1 MPPAYLERPPASPH
15 GQPAAGPDWTCRA
28 ELADLLRACRA
39 RLVRPSVPGSR
50 SGGLRQED
58 IADLAGL
65 SLRRYAAFERG
76 EFTPPAGMVGQVAA
90 ALQMSE
96 AECSALHV
104 LATGQDPPRP
114 VSRAVQAQ
122 PREPSKPLRD
132 LVSHMGP
139 YPAALT
145 DETWKLLHYN
155 PAMNAWAGGWYD
167 AVDPGERH
175 LVLYLFSKSAEDFL
189 PDLHAVRRAS
199 MAMLRYQYTRNLA
212 APGFGRLVARLTA
225 SSPEAAALWARH
237 EVAFPPH
244 EFPVRV
250 RHPDLGIIVNGHVL
264 FVPVSPRLWTYTMVL
279 PPGIQPPT

>member
-96 AECSALHV
+96 AE
-104 LATGQDPPRP
+104 
-114 VSRAVQAQ
+114 
-122 PREPSKPLRD
+122 
-132 LVSHMGP
+132 
-139 YPAALT
+139 
-145 DETWKLLHYN
+145 
-155 PAMNAWAGGWYD
+155 
-167 AVDPGERH
+167 
-175 LVLYLFSKSAEDFL
+175 
-189 PDLHAVRRAS
+189 
-199 MAMLRYQYTRNLA
+199 
-212 APGFGRLVARLTA
+212 
-225 SSPEAAALWARH
+225 
-237 EVAFPPH
+237 
-244 EFPVRV
+244 
-250 RHPDLGIIVNGHVL
+250 
-264 FVPVSPRLWTYTMVL
+264 
-279 PPGIQPPT
+279 